1 MAQALGA
8 QPLFAAPPQFDSNAE
23 TWTNYSERLE
33 SYFDAN
39 EITDD
44 ARKRAILITC
54 LNPEVYGRLRSL
66 LAPKKPRDEPYEAII
81 ALLKQHLNPAPSEIY
96 KTYRFQT
103 RVQKTGEKVGEYL
116 AELRKIADN
125 CGFGSALERNL
136 RDRFVIGL
144 REKMVQRV
152 LLAKPK
158 SLTLQ
163 EAVDIATSTELAIQ
177 NVERLPHAS
186 TAESANEVNAT
197 AFKKKTNPQY
207 RHTKAKTPRPCN
219 RCGDCSHDAPNSPHK
234 TSTCYKCHKQGH
246 LATRCFGG
254 VKAKRPTKFQ
264 ANAVSGEAGDS
275 SCTPVLDI
283 YTVTSEGTA
292 VEPVYKTVKW
302 GPVNLDMQVDTGSP
316 VCIIPEEIY
325 YFHAKQWPALK
336 PTNKE
341 LHCYLGKLPISGCFI

>member
-1 MAQALGA
+1 MAQPGSA

-33 SYFDAN
+33 SYYDAN
-39 EITDD
+39 GITDD

-66 LAPKKPRDEPYEAII
+66 LAPKKPREEPYDAII

-96 KTYRFQT
+96 ETYRFQT
-103 RVQKTGEKVGEYL
+103 RVQNTGEKVGEYL

-163 EAVDIATSTELAIQ
+163 EAVDIATSAELSIQ
-177 NVERLPHAS
+177 NVKCIPHANAS
-186 TAESANEVNAT
+186 GSANEVNAV
-197 AFKKKTNPQY
+197 AFKKKTNPQF
-207 RHTKAKTPRPCN
+207 RHAKAKTPRPCI
-219 RCGDCSHDAPNSPHK
+219 RCGDCSHDAPNCPHK
-234 TSTCYKCHKQGH
+234 MSTCYNCQRAFSQNVFRRRK
-246 LATRCFGG
+246 TER
-254 VKAKRPTKFQ
+254 
-264 ANAVSGEAGDS
+264 ANEVAG
-275 SCTPVLDI
+275 
-283 YTVTSEGTA
+283 
-292 VEPVYKTVKW
+292 
-302 GPVNLDMQVDTGSP
+302 
-316 VCIIPEEIY
+316 
-325 YFHAKQWPALK
+325 
-336 PTNKE
+336 
-341 LHCYLGKLPISGCFI
+341 